1 MSGET
6 TSDADRAGNEGQGIR
21 RQTTICLFFT
31 LLYYGIMILSNLFF
45 ARHLGADL
53 YGDFAFIMAAV
64 LLGSQIVLLGGEEAT
79 MRFVPWYVKSGAYD
93 KVAGLIRFFL
103 GGTAVLCILSIVFL
117 WALIFEEGG
126 IRADPSQFGRIV
138 RLLALVALCIPV
150 YACMDLA
157 QKILRSFGMLAR
169 SYLPNRL
176 VAPLVTLA
184 VVALAVWLQWPL
196 TVWLIPIA
204 IAVGSFAA
212 LVLQFVLFHR
222 AHYVRY
228 MHEKAKYEVMPWLS
242 FSVPAMITALMWKVI
257 AYGDIM
263 MLELLGPDEASVG
276 QFAAAHSA
284 TLLLS
289 AVYLAIVTVVAPIV
303 SVAARSASRS
313 GLQDLM
319 SSVVTI
325 VAAFAVPFCV
335 LTVLFRH
342 QVMALFGPGY
352 EAATGVLVI
361 LTIGQGLSVLLSPSK
376 VFLEYTG
383 WAKAAMWSTAA
394 AAGTNI
400 VLDVILIPFYGIIGA
415 AVATFLVLIGVALA
429 WAVQLYRAEGL
440 ITRPR
445 LVLPRL
451 SG

>member
-1 MSGET
+1 
-6 TSDADRAGNEGQGIR
+6 
-21 RQTTICLFFT
+21 
-31 LLYYGIMILSNLFF
+31 
-45 ARHLGADL
+45 
-53 YGDFAFIMAAV
+53 
-64 LLGSQIVLLGGEEAT
+64 
-79 MRFVPWYVKSGAYD
+79 
-93 KVAGLIRFFL
+93 
-103 GGTAVLCILSIVFL
+103 
-117 WALIFEEGG
+117 
-126 IRADPSQFGRIV
+126 
-138 RLLALVALCIPV
+138 
-150 YACMDLA
+150 
-157 QKILRSFGMLAR
+157 
-169 SYLPNRL
+169 
-176 VAPLVTLA
+176 
-184 VVALAVWLQWPL
+184 
-196 TVWLIPIA
+196 
-204 IAVGSFAA
+204 
-212 LVLQFVLFHR
+212 
-222 AHYVRY
+222 
-228 MHEKAKYEVMPWLS
+228 
-242 FSVPAMITALMWKVI
+242 
-257 AYGDIM
+257 M

-361 LTIGQGLSVLLSPSK
+361 LTIGQGLSVLHSPST
-376 VFLEYTG
+376 VSLEYTG

>member
-1 MSGET
+1 
-6 TSDADRAGNEGQGIR
+6 
-21 RQTTICLFFT
+21 
-31 LLYYGIMILSNLFF
+31 MILSNLFF
-45 ARHLGADL
+45 ARHLGEDL
-53 YGDFAFIMAAV
+53 YGDFSFIMAAV
-64 LLGSQIVLLGGEEAT
+64 LLGSQVVLLGGEEAT

-103 GGTAVLCILSIVFL
+103 GGTAVLCVLSIVFL
-117 WALIFEEGG
+117 WALIFEDDGV
-126 IRADPSQFGRIV
+126 RPDPVRFGTV
-138 RLLALVALCIPV
+138 VQLLGLVALCVPI
-150 YACMDLA
+150 YACMDLG
-157 QKILRSFGMLAR
+157 QKILRSFGMLAK

-176 VAPLVTLA
+176 VAPVVTLA
-184 VVALAVWLQWPL
+184 VVAIAVALHWSL
-196 TVWLIPIA
+196 TVWLIPVA
-204 IAVGSFAA
+204 IGVGSIAA

-222 AHYVRY
+222 AHFARYVQD
-228 MHEKAKYEVMPWLS
+228 KAEYEILPWLS

-276 QFAAAHSA
+276 QFAAAQSA

-289 AVYLAIVTVVAPIV
+289 AVYLAIVTVVAPII
-303 SVAARSASRS
+303 SVAARSASRG

-335 LTVLFRH
+335 LTIAFRH

-352 EAATGVLVI
+352 EVATSVLVI
-361 LTIGQGLSVLLSPSK
+361 LTIGQGLSVVLSPSK
-376 VFLEYTG
+376 VFLEYVG
-383 WAKAAMWSTAA
+383 RAKAAMWSTALA
-394 AAGTNI
+394 AVANI

-415 AVATFLVLIGVALA
+415 AVATFLVLIGVALG
-429 WAVQLYRAEGL
+429 WSVLLYRAEGL
-440 ITRPR
+440 IVRPR